1 MDATKL
7 TAERI
12 VKLLRKQRELYEQ
25 LQHLSRRQRSLISG
39 DQPEQL
45 LSILRDRQS
54 LVNALAQINHQLSPL
69 RASWQSAFDKLP
81 EPERSEVAALL
92 EDVNRILAAII
103 RTDQEDGALLSARKQ
118 SVGQVIDR
126 AQDGRAANAAYG
138 RSAPQRPSGGAAD
151 LQG

>member
-1 MDATKL
+1 MDASKL

-39 DQPEQL
+39 DHPEQL

-54 LVNALAQINHQLSPL
+54 LVNALAQINQQLSPL
-69 RASWQSAFDKLP
+69 RASWQSVFDNLP
-81 EPERSEVAALL
+81 EPERSEVSALL
-92 EDVNRILAAII
+92 EDVNQMLAAII

-118 SVGQVIDR
+118 SVGQFIDR
-126 AQDGRAANAAYG
+126 AQDGRAANAAYS
-138 RSAPQRPSGGAAD
+138 RFAPRPPSGGAAD
-151 LQG
+151 IQG